1 MILQALRRYYDA
13 LEARGAVRPLG
24 WCEAPVSFALS
35 IDQNGTLQGVIPL
48 KIPS

>member
-24 WCEAPVSFALS
+24 WCEARF
-35 IDQNGTLQGVIPL
+35 
-48 KIPS
+48 PSPFRLIKTGRCKA